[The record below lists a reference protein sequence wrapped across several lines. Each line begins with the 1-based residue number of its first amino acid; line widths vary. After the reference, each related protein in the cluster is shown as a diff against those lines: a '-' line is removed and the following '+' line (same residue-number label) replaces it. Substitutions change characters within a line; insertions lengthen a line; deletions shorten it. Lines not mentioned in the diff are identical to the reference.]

1 MLANRS
7 NTRDGDMNAAG
18 RSVAG
23 HRRLVCAAA
32 GAAVC
37 ALTLLL
43 SVDAAAQ
50 VVTGAV
56 TDETGAPVRG
66 ALIRLVD
73 VAGEARGGVLTNE
86 VGRYRLRAPGPGTYH
101 LTAQRIG
108 LASVTTGSFVLAAQG
123 AHEESFELRS
133 APIALDGIVAWGT
146 QRCDLR
152 AGEGTALLALWEEAR
167 KAFEVVAHTRDESLF
182 RLQVRRYERELDPDT
197 DMVLT
202 EQGRTRVGYW
212 SGSPFVAVDS
222 KWLMEEG
229 FVQPERD
236 GSVVFYLPDVDV
248 LLSDVFHEAHCFR
261 LVPGPDEGAVG
272 IGIEPD
278 RGREGVRGTLWLDR
292 VSHEVR
298 RLDYSLSRRST
309 RVRGIPP
316 AVGSL
321 EFEGLPSG
329 AWIVRRWSVRMP
341 VMAERITQWS
351 GGARSQLVV
360 HRIREEGG
368 EVREIASVTGDV
380 IARSGTATLVGRV
393 QDEEAGAP
401 LAGALVRLSGTDHRA
416 TTDDHGRF
424 ELPDLPTGSYTVTF
438 EHPTLTRYQVTPEP
452 TTVALSAGRTES
464 LDLVLPGDFRLTRLR
479 QRCAAAGPDTA
490 LAPDTGIIAGEVRN
504 ARTGEPLRGVTVRV
518 LWERYAL
525 EVGVR
530 EHRHGVEARTDRGGG
545 FLVCGVATDRP
556 ARIEVDGA
564 ARAADGREHIVRF
577 DELPAPYTFVSIR
590 SYQR

>member
-1 MLANRS
+1 M
-7 NTRDGDMNAAG
+7 NTAG

-23 HRRLVCAAA
+23 QCRFVRAAS
-32 GAAVC
+32 GAALC
-37 ALTLLL
+37 ALAFLIPM
-43 SVDAAAQ
+43 DAATQ

-56 TDETGAPVRG
+56 TDESGAPVRG

-73 VAGEARGGVLTNE
+73 DAGEARAGVLTNE
-86 VGRYRLRAPGPGTYH
+86 VGRYRLRAPGPGTYR

-108 LASVTTGSFVLAAQG
+108 LTSVSTGSFALAAHG

-197 DMVLT
+197 DVVLT

-222 KWLMEEG
+222 EWLVEEG

-261 LVPGPDEGAVG
+261 LVRGPDDGTVG

-278 RGREGVRGTLWLDR
+278 SRREGVRGTLWLDR
-292 VSHEVR
+292 TSHEVR
-298 RLDYSLSRRST
+298 RLDYSLSHRST
-309 RVRGIPP
+309 RARGMPP
-316 AVGSL
+316 AVGSM

-329 AWIVRRWSVRMP
+329 AWIVRRWNVRMP
-341 VMAERITQWS
+341 LMAERVTHWS

-368 EVREIASVTGDV
+368 EVREIASVNGEA
-380 IARSGTATLVGRV
+380 ISRAETATLAGRIH
-393 QDEEAGAP
+393 DEEAGAP
-401 LAGALVRLSGTDHRA
+401 LAGAMVRLAGTDHSA
-416 TTDDHGRF
+416 TTDEQGRF
-424 ELPDLPTGSYTVTF
+424 ALPDLPTGAYTVTF
-438 EHPTLTRYQVTPEP
+438 DHPTLARYQVTPEP
-452 TTVALSAGRTES
+452 TTVALSAGRTEAI
-464 LDLVLPGDFRLTRLR
+464 DLVLRRDFRLAQLR
-479 QRCAAAGPDTA
+479 QRCASADPDAAA
-490 LAPDTGIIAGEVRN
+490 RAPDAGIIVGVVRN
-504 ARTGEPLRGVTVRV
+504 ARTGEPLRGATVRV
-518 LWERYAL
+518 LWTRYAFDA
-525 EVGVR
+525 GVW
-530 EHRHGVEARTDRGGG
+530 EHRDGVEVRTDSGGA

-564 ARAADGREHIVRF
+564 ARAADGREHIVRL

-590 SYQR
+590 SYPR